1 MPRPLQTVSILAAL
15 AAMGALAWLSAPG
28 NSTTPSNMKSVAL
41 SKPAAPP
48 APAAAPITAASA
60 DKAPPKP
67 IASDV
72 GADAQIAAILSAELK
87 GANLPA
93 MAAIVVKDGRVVGSA
108 AVGVRKMKDA
118 TAVTVSDPFHLA
130 NNTKAFTGVLI
141 GRLVDEGK
149 LRWDTTI
156 AEALGREI
164 PGIHPDFAGV
174 TVDQLLHHRSGL
186 LARGPTEVWGA
197 AQRAKGPASQ
207 QRSSYVEAMLS
218 AAPAKQAGQYQY
230 SNAGYAVLGMIAEV
244 AGGKPYEQLLQEQV
258 LAPLGITTA
267 GFGPAGDANK
277 VDAPWP
283 HLDGS
288 PSFTDNPDA
297 INSSARMHMSMADWA
312 KFAIFE
318 LGHQPTPPLLKP
330 DTFAHLQALQG
341 EVKDTEM
348 GYACGWFRPKRDW
361 AGGRALHH
369 VGSNVVTFSEIWLAP
384 EKDFGVMVACNEG
397 NPEAGEACDA
407 AAAALIERFLGVAPG
422 PLNSARDRSNP
433 VKRGKAGN

>member
-1 MPRPLQTVSILAAL
+1 
-15 AAMGALAWLSAPG
+15 
-28 NSTTPSNMKSVAL
+28 
-41 SKPAAPP
+41 
-48 APAAAPITAASA
+48 
-60 DKAPPKP
+60 
-67 IASDV
+67 
-72 GADAQIAAILSAELK
+72 
-87 GANLPA
+87 
-93 MAAIVVKDGRVVGSA
+93 
-108 AVGVRKMKDA
+108 
-118 TAVTVSDPFHLA
+118 
-130 NNTKAFTGVLI
+130 
-141 GRLVDEGK
+141 
-149 LRWDTTI
+149 
-156 AEALGREI
+156 
-164 PGIHPDFAGV
+164 
-174 TVDQLLHHRSGL
+174 
-186 LARGPTEVWGA
+186 
-197 AQRAKGPASQ
+197 
-207 QRSSYVEAMLS
+207 
-218 AAPAKQAGQYQY
+218 
-230 SNAGYAVLGMIAEV
+230 MIAEV

-297 INSSARMHMSMADWA
+297 INSSARLHMSMADWA

-330 DTFAHLQALQG
+330 ETFAHLQALQG

-361 AGGRALHH
+361 VGGRALHH

-407 AAAALIERFLGVAPG
+407 AAAAMIERFLGVAPG

-433 VKRGKAGN
+433 VKKGKAGN